1 MSSKNAEIAAL
12 KAQLAKIQGYA
23 LGGGVG
29 GDGNMV
35 LEPMRQDLPQIV
47 SQVFVT
53 MILRT
58 REKQRHCMMHALA
71 AQVCSCDWANR
82 KQAGAEA

>member
-47 SQVFVT
+47 SQVF
-53 MILRT
+53 IL
-58 REKQRHCMMHALA
+58 
-71 AQVCSCDWANR
+71 
-82 KQAGAEA
+82 

>member
-1 MSSKNAEIAAL
+1 VSSKNAEIAAL

-47 SQVFVT
+47 SQVF
-53 MILRT
+53 IL
-58 REKQRHCMMHALA
+58 
-71 AQVCSCDWANR
+71 
-82 KQAGAEA
+82 

>member
-47 SQVFVT
+47 SQVFIQVYDLAHPRKT
-53 MILRT
+53 KTLHDART
-58 REKQRHCMMHALA
+58 G
-71 AQVCSCDWANR
+71 S
-82 KQAGAEA
+82 AGLQL